1 MNKLPPRD
9 LMAAQVHVLY
19 QRAAMVDDDVDALV
33 KEGEKE
39 KAADRAINRD
49 AAVLD
54 MFRVLKRL
62 ADTYP
67 EIWEA
72 MK

>member
-1 MNKLPPRD
+1 MNKLTPRE
-9 LMAAQVHVLY
+9 LLAAQVLVLY
-19 QRAAMVDDDVDALV
+19 QRAAMIDDDVAALIADGN
-33 KEGEKE
+33 KEAVANRE
-39 KAADRAINRD
+39 INRD

-67 EIWEA
+67 DIWEA